1 MERKGWG
8 RRRKKAGK
16 WEWGS
21 NRIVVAKQKG
31 SFGRQKGRK
40 YAVKTMYDKMGI

>member
-1 MERKGWG
+1 MEGKGWG

-21 NRIVVAKQKG
+21 NRIVAAKQKE
-31 SFGRQKGRK
+31 
-40 YAVKTMYDKMGI
+40 

>member
-21 NRIVVAKQKG
+21 NKIVVAKQKG
-31 SFGRQKGRK
+31 
-40 YAVKTMYDKMGI
+40 

>member
-8 RRRKKAGK
+8 RRRKKVGK

-21 NRIVVAKQKG
+21 NRIVVAKQK
-31 SFGRQKGRK
+31 R
-40 YAVKTMYDKMGI
+40 

>member
-16 WEWGS
+16 WEWSS

-31 SFGRQKGRK
+31 
-40 YAVKTMYDKMGI
+40 